1 MLALDAHDELA
12 EFLAGVLVAAR
23 WVRALHAA
31 GVIGEQQLADLAL
44 RLTAVGGVVGV
55 VLGGSRARGTHTA
68 TSDVDLGIYYRLPL
82 DVAGLGIVA
91 RDVAGPGAAVTDP
104 GAWGPWVDGGAWLHV
119 EDTAVDWIYRDLDRV
134 RTCWREAQAGRFA
147 FHAQV
152 GHPLGWPDFA
162 YAGEIALGRVL
173 ADPSGA
179 LGELHEATG
188 RVPPALRETVRTRT
202 LWEASFTVDIAR
214 KALPRRDTAYVAG
227 CLFRAIGL
235 CCHAL
240 HARAG
245 RWLINEKG
253 AVAAAGLLDGAPPAF
268 ADRAHGI
275 LGELGTT
282 GERLA
287 RAVDLAADL
296 VAETARSG

>member
-1 MLALDAHDELA
+1 M
-12 EFLAGVLVAAR
+12 
-23 WVRALHAA
+23 
-31 GVIGEQQLADLAL
+31 IGEQQLADLAH

-68 TSDVDLGIYYRLPL
+68 TSDVDLGRYYRHPL
-82 DVAGLGIVA
+82 DVAG
-91 RDVAGPGAAVTDP
+91 P

-119 EDTAVDWIYRDLDRV
+119 EGTAVDWMYRDVDRV
-134 RTCWREAQAGRFA
+134 GSCWRDAQAGRFA

-162 YAGEIALGRVL
+162 YAGEIARGRVL
-173 ADPSGA
+173 ADPSGE
-179 LGELHEATG
+179 LGELHEAAG
-188 RVPPALRETVRTRT
+188 RFPPALRETVTTRT

-214 KALPRRDTAYVAG
+214 KALPRQDTAYVAG

-253 AVAAAGLLDGAPPAF
+253 AVAAALLDGAPPGF
-268 ADRAHGI
+268 ADRASGI
-275 LGELGTT
+275 LGDLGTT
-282 GERLA
+282 SERLA
-287 RAVDLAADL
+287 RALDLAVDL